1 MKLKLKNYIL
11 GVLGLVTLQQ
21 ADAQV
26 IFKDDFG
33 KSEIRLPS
41 QFVPETGRDS
51 SLEGVFT
58 HQSKFYKYAAIAPNY
73 DGENVNQNTINN
85 GYYAIVAP
93 KFIYS
98 NLPTGKPNWAN
109 WWTPIQNN
117 TDQSDNGAVLV
128 VNGDEVL
135 NQYYRRAV
143 SLEKGKTYR
152 ISVYL
157 YGVGKNNV
165 GVKFEAQN
173 ILSEKVLDESSDFL
187 LSEANKWEQK
197 SWTFKIPE
205 NDNCSNIAISLRNTI
220 KTNDGNDFYVDDI
233 VLEEYYDPTAPVIP
247 CANEQVNFD
256 DIIKA
261 TNDRF
266 TFNSRGGK
274 FDVLSN
280 DALNKGNDQF
290 ILSGDKKNATIG
302 KIGIWPEGFS
312 FDSNGQLV
320 IAPNAPNPGLPLV
333 YQVCNLLGV
342 CTTAKIVLEK
352 DMGIP
357 FAGNDDPFYWGNT
370 TYNVIANDIYND
382 YKAGEGFIFSGS
394 DQNMTISVKDNWPSG
409 ITMDANGVITIAPN
423 TPKPTT
429 AIFYTLCNMTGFCQD
444 VQVTFLGDEGPF
456 NPGKISTIG
465 ETCYNGTIEVVN
477 TEKASYL
484 AYLMSYNWQAS
495 IDNGATWRDFGTI
508 SESENQEN
516 ESVGDVII
524 QKGDKLIINGLKKP
538 TLVRRQVKRIGLS
551 GYAYT
556 APVLV
561 TPSEEN
567 TITLPD
573 KINAFA
579 AEQGTSFT
587 FPTVSTKFPS
597 TIKILDANGKE
608 VGTTIS
614 DLKKGEYTYTIE
626 ATTTTGAPLEG
637 CVTSVIIQL
646 IVYDLKDCDI
656 VKKKIFAT
664 DVRDW
669 TSGAGGVEG
678 EEKAVNGNRADYAT
692 ITGGLVVLGLG
703 TTGVDLYFTKLSDPN
718 DPKSKRV
725 LYTAEELKGK
735 KVTIK
740 LGEQYSGLKL
750 AGGLTVVGRH
760 TTATNPEDIGIG
772 IGNSNVGTSFG
783 VKGGVL
789 DLLKGDNVFQFS
801 FIPAKTNGEHVGYN
815 GVRIQLGS
823 LLAVADMATVFYA
836 YIEEEE
842 EITSPDYKPLG
853 DIIVNPPKSLVYPT
867 EQNDIDGTKLT
878 GIKNTDIKLNEFT
891 NDVTWGNRSEV
902 LNVASGLSSVV
913 HPYYAVDDN
922 YDSYT
927 LFNATAKV
935 LNQQFLRTHLRQPA
949 RPGDQVQITLAYPN
963 INVLNLSLLQLGN
976 FKIVYY
982 LGDTKVGEENME
994 KFRVL
999 DIGLFNFK
1007 NKRRAVIS
1015 KPITIPF
1022 DSFEIQQFSTVS
1034 VNLGDGMHVHD
1045 IRIAPMMLFE
1055 GQEDPKE
1062 VTKICAADFLAIQ
1075 SPDFCT
1081 EYEISIAKVV
1091 EFGNPYTIP
1100 DKDEDP
1106 NNNLP
1111 LLDKDGKPIK
1121 EILKIEDIPNSQ
1133 LTYSH
1138 TGAKVMY
1145 YTIDRLYTEYEND
1158 GIILVKVQTKRQR
1171 QNYGNPQYLRVK
1183 LENCNS
1189 AIVNPVIN
1197 LSN

>member
-1 MKLKLKNYIL
+1 MKFNIKNYIL

-93 KFIYS
+93 KFIYN

-128 VNGDEVL
+128 VNGDE
-135 NQYYRRAV
+135 
-143 SLEKGKTYR
+143 
-152 ISVYL
+152 
-157 YGVGKNNV
+157 
-165 GVKFEAQN
+165 
-173 ILSEKVLDESSDFL
+173 
-187 LSEANKWEQK
+187 
-197 SWTFKIPE
+197 
-205 NDNCSNIAISLRNTI
+205 
-220 KTNDGNDFYVDDI
+220 
-233 VLEEYYDPTAPVIP
+233 
-247 CANEQVNFD
+247 
-256 DIIKA
+256 
-261 TNDRF
+261 
-266 TFNSRGGK
+266 
-274 FDVLSN
+274 
-280 DALNKGNDQF
+280 
-290 ILSGDKKNATIG
+290 
-302 KIGIWPEGFS
+302 
-312 FDSNGQLV
+312 
-320 IAPNAPNPGLPLV
+320 
-333 YQVCNLLGV
+333 
-342 CTTAKIVLEK
+342 
-352 DMGIP
+352 
-357 FAGNDDPFYWGNT
+357 
-370 TYNVIANDIYND
+370 
-382 YKAGEGFIFSGS
+382 
-394 DQNMTISVKDNWPSG
+394 
-409 ITMDANGVITIAPN
+409 
-423 TPKPTT
+423 
-429 AIFYTLCNMTGFCQD
+429 
-444 VQVTFLGDEGPF
+444 GPF

-477 TEKASYL
+477 TEKASYM

-669 TSGAGGVEG
+669 SSGASGVEG

-692 ITGGLVVLGLG
+692 ITGGVVILGIG
-703 TTGVDLYFTKLSDPN
+703 TVGVDLYFTKLSDPN

-725 LYTAEELKGK
+725 LYTAEELRGK

-750 AGGLTVVGRH
+750 AGGLSAVGRH
-760 TTATNPEDIGIG
+760 TKATNPEDIGIG

-801 FIPAKTNGEHVGYN
+801 FIPAETNGKHVGYN

-823 LLAVADMATVFYA
+823 LLAVADLATVFYA

-853 DIIVNPPKSLVYPT
+853 DIIVNPPESLVYPT
-867 EQNDIDGTKLT
+867 EQRDVDGNKLT
-878 GIKNTDIKLNEFT
+878 GIKNKDIKLNEFT

-902 LNVASGLSSVV
+902 LNIASGLSSVV
-913 HPYYAVDDN
+913 HPYYVVDDN
-922 YDSYT
+922 
-927 LFNATAKV
+927 
-935 LNQQFLRTHLRQPA
+935 
-949 RPGDQVQITLAYPN
+949 
-963 INVLNLSLLQLGN
+963 
-976 FKIVYY
+976 
-982 LGDTKVGEENME
+982 
-994 KFRVL
+994 
-999 DIGLFNFK
+999 
-1007 NKRRAVIS
+1007 
-1015 KPITIPF
+1015 
-1022 DSFEIQQFSTVS
+1022 
-1034 VNLGDGMHVHD
+1034 
-1045 IRIAPMMLFE
+1045 
-1055 GQEDPKE
+1055 
-1062 VTKICAADFLAIQ
+1062 
-1075 SPDFCT
+1075 
-1081 EYEISIAKVV
+1081 
-1091 EFGNPYTIP
+1091 
-1100 DKDEDP
+1100 
-1106 NNNLP
+1106 
-1111 LLDKDGKPIK
+1111 
-1121 EILKIEDIPNSQ
+1121 
-1133 LTYSH
+1133 
-1138 TGAKVMY
+1138 
-1145 YTIDRLYTEYEND
+1145 
-1158 GIILVKVQTKRQR
+1158 
-1171 QNYGNPQYLRVK
+1171 
-1183 LENCNS
+1183 
-1189 AIVNPVIN
+1189 
-1197 LSN
+1197 

>member
-93 KFIYS
+93 KFIYN

-669 TSGAGGVEG
+669 SSGLSGVANK
-678 EEKAVNGNRADYAT
+678 EKAVNGNRADYAT
-692 ITGGLVVLGLG
+692 ITGGVVILGIG
-703 TTGVDLYFTKLSDPN
+703 TVGVDLYFTKLSDPN
-718 DPKSKRV
+718 DPDSKRV
-725 LYTAEELKGK
+725 LYTAEELRGK

-760 TTATNPEDIGIG
+760 TTATNPSDIG

-867 EQNDIDGTKLT
+867 EQNDVDGTKLT

-927 LFNATAKV
+927 LFNATAGV

-1091 EFGNPYTIP
+1091 KFGGTYTIP
-1100 DKDEDP
+1100 DNDEDP
-1106 NNNLP
+1106 TNDLP

-1121 EILKIEDIPNSQ
+1121 EILEIEDIPNSQ

-1145 YTIDRLYTEYEND
+1145 YTIDRLYTEYETD
-1158 GIILVKVQTKRQR
+1158 EGIILVKVQTKRQG

-1183 LENCNS
+1183 LENCNE
-1189 AIVNPVIN
+1189 ALVNPVIR
-1197 LSN
+1197 LSH

>member
-1 MKLKLKNYIL
+1 M
-11 GVLGLVTLQQ
+11 
-21 ADAQV
+21 
-26 IFKDDFG
+26 
-33 KSEIRLPS
+33 
-41 QFVPETGRDS
+41 
-51 SLEGVFT
+51 
-58 HQSKFYKYAAIAPNY
+58 
-73 DGENVNQNTINN
+73 
-85 GYYAIVAP
+85 
-93 KFIYS
+93 
-98 NLPTGKPNWAN
+98 PTGKPNWAN

-342 CTTAKIVLEK
+342 CTTAEIVLE
-352 DMGIP
+352 IP

-382 YKAGEGFIFSGS
+382 HKPGEGFIFSGS
-394 DQNMTISVKDNWPSG
+394 DQNMTISVKENWPSG

-429 AIFYTLCNMTGFCQD
+429 AIFYTLCNMTGLCED
-444 VQVTFLGDEGPF
+444 VQVTFLGSESPYSGWDPGSIRVE
-456 NPGKISTIG
+456 NPDL
-465 ETCYNGTIEVVN
+465 CYNSTVKIVEENAGGGDAVPF
-477 TEKASYL
+477 SL
-484 AYLMSYNWQAS
+484 AGRKYTWEISF
-495 IDNGATWRDFGTI
+495 DNGASWESSDELLGNSPPPSSDAEDQSPSGSFGGITVDGKNSITI
-508 SESENQEN
+508 DNAT
-516 ESVGDVII
+516 
-524 QKGDKLIINGLKKP
+524 KP
-538 TLVRRQVKRIGLS
+538 FYVRRKANIYHTLHVKRFDS
-551 GYAYT
+551 YT
-556 APVLV
+556 SPVLV

-567 TITLPD
+567 TIALPD
-573 KINAFA
+573 KVNAFA
-579 AEQGTSFT
+579 VEQGKEFT

-597 TIKILDANGKE
+597 TITIYDSEGKE
-608 VGTTIS
+608 VATTIS
-614 DLKKGEYTYTIE
+614 DLKKGEYTYTIQ
-626 ATTTTGAPLEG
+626 ATTITGAPIEG
-637 CVTSVIIQL
+637 CVTSVAIQL

-867 EQNDIDGTKLT
+867 EQNDVDGTKLT

-927 LFNATAKV
+927 LFNATAGV

-1007 NKRRAVIS
+1007 DKRRAVIS

-1022 DSFEIQQFSTVS
+1022 DSFEIQQFNTVS
-1034 VNLGDGMHVHD
+1034 VNLGDGMHIHD
-1045 IRIAPMMLFE
+1045 VRIAPMMLFE
-1055 GQEDPKE
+1055 GQEDTKE

-1081 EYEISIAKVV
+1081 VYEISIAKVV
-1091 EFGNPYTIP
+1091 KFGGTYTIP
-1100 DKDEDP
+1100 DNDEDP
-1106 NNNLP
+1106 TNDLP
-1111 LLDKDGKPIK
+1111 LLDKDGNAIK
-1121 EILKIEDIPNSQ
+1121 EILEIEDIPNSQ

-1145 YTIDRLYTEYEND
+1145 YTIDRLYTEYENE
-1158 GIILVKVQTKRQR
+1158 GIILVKVQTKRQGK
-1171 QNYGNPQYLRVK
+1171 NYGNPQYLRVK